1 MTERTYSQHHLWQFN
16 AAEFDW
22 IDDRM
27 KVLQRDYL
35 SADLERVLNAE
46 NIDGAVAVQA
56 RQLSM

>member
-1 MTERTYSQHHLWQFN
+1 
-16 AAEFDW
+16 
-22 IDDRM
+22 M

-35 SADLERVLNAE
+35 SADLERVLNAK

>member
-27 KVLQRDYL
+27 KVLQRDCL
-35 SADLERVLNAE
+35 SADLER
-46 NIDGAVAVQA
+46 
-56 RQLSM
+56 S